1 MREYG
6 SRMRRYQSLGLGF
19 FSALFCASMIA
30 ACSASGNDPTV
41 PTGPGASD
49 SGAAGDTSYN
59 YGDSGSNLPNE
70 DSSVSTPY
78 DSGPTTPYDA
88 GPPPPPSNDCDLSG
102 SGAIGYITD
111 LGAGS
116 LPPCGTDDAC
126 GTGMCC
132 LNLSGAIP
140 ASFLALLGG
149 GSLPAGG
156 CVAQ

>member
-1 MREYG
+1 
-6 SRMRRYQSLGLGF
+6 MRRYQSLGLGV

-41 PTGPGASD
+41 AGGGPAAGD

-70 DSSVSTPY
+70 DGSVSTPF
-78 DSGPTTPYDA
+78 DAGSTAPFDA

-102 SGAIGYITD
+102 SSAITYIGD
-111 LGAGS
+111 LGGT

-132 LNLSGAIP
+132 LNLTGSIP
-140 ASFLALLGG
+140 PEFLAALGG
-149 GSLPAGG
+149 GGLPAPG